1 MLVRKFKPNDLKRVY
16 EIENMSFNQSYGI
29 KMFQQLYEMGVG
41 FLVAEEDGYVIGYV
55 LFWIKYE
62 NYGHIIS
69 IAVDKNYRRL
79 KAGTKLLLRA
89 ISVLSLLNL
98 DTIYLEVN
106 ENNTG
111 AVEFYKTFNFKI
123 DRVVPGY
130 YEDGAGAILMY
141 MHLNAGKIPR

>member
-62 NYGHIIS
+62 NQGHIIS

-79 KAGTKLLLRA
+79 KAGTKLLIRA

>member
-1 MLVRKFKPNDLKRVY
+1 MLVRKFKPTDLKRVY

-130 YEDGAGAILMY
+130 YEDGAGAIRMY
-141 MHLNAGKIPR
+141 LHLNAGKIAR